1 MQIVESSSGNTAI
14 AIAMAC
20 AVKGYEFQPV
30 VDVLMPAAKLEILR
44 VYGAKPIVVG
54 SGEID
59 YGDDMAALKIERRRV
74 VESFKADP
82 SCFVPDQYNNPDN
95 AMSHMLT
102 TGPEFVAQCNGDL
115 DLAVVVMSTGGQ
127 IGGFGRYI
135 KENIPGCRLIAVEP
149 AGSTI
154 FAHERGSYLNTG
166 AIQGAPLAS
175 SADAGVSASCADT
188 ASSVPYAGVASSSSA
203 AGAGAGCS
211 PVLLL
216 FALLLSDFHEFRW
229 RIRLQANISKAAPRG
244 RIDRSSCR
252 RARPGGARHVQN
264 SRTA

>member
-30 VDVLMPAAKLEILR
+30 VDVLMPAAKLNILR

-54 SGEID
+54 SSVE
-59 YGDDMAALKIERRRV
+59 DDMAALKIERRRV
-74 VESFKADP
+74 VESYKADP

-135 KENIPGCRLIAVEP
+135 KENIPGCRLLAVEP

-154 FAHERGSYLNTG
+154 FGHETGSYLNTG

-188 ASSVPYAGVASSSSA
+188 ASSVPYAGVAFSSSA

-216 FALLLSDFHEFRW
+216 FALLLSELHAFRW
-229 RIRLQANISKAAPRG
+229 RIRLQAIISKAAPRG
-244 RIDRSSCR
+244 RIDRSRCR
-252 RARPGGARHVQN
+252 R
-264 SRTA
+264 T